1 MKTLLLQNLTKR
13 YLIKK
18 DKYFT
23 ALKATNISFDSTG
36 LVAITGKSGSG
47 KSTLLNL
54 IARIDTPSEGD
65 IFLNGKSYKTFK
77 KKRIQQF
84 IWNIIRQSIIIYR
97 LDGVANEK
105 RTPYYQETR
114 RGRQPHYLCPYQ
126 GRHIDRHRQVSSG
139 NKLLPQ

>member
-23 ALKATNISFDSTG
+23 ALKTTNISFDSTG
-36 LVAITGKSGSG
+36 LVAIVGKSGSG

-65 IFLNGKSYKTFK
+65 IFLNGKSYKSFK
-77 KKRIQQF
+77 KKRIEEFYNKDIGIVFQSYHLF
-84 IWNIIRQSIIIYR
+84 EDKSVLFNVELPSLIGGINKKKAKEKATNI
-97 LDGVANEK
+97 LEK
-105 RTPYYQETR
+105 VGINRNQ
-114 RGRQPHYLCPYQ
+114 
-126 GRHIDRHRQVSSG
+126 
-139 NKLLPQ
+139 